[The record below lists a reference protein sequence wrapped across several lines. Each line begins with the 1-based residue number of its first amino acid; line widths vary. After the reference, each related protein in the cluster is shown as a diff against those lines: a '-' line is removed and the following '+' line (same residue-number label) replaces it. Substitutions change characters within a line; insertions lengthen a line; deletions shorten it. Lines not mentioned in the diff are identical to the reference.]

1 MAVLNGTELAAILLN
16 NHTMEKSAVNS
27 HGASPL
33 PKGKRSTGSLFKKP
47 KEKEDE
53 RVGRDMTGQTD
64 TSLKHMKQRL
74 REVPK
79 QSSGSKHDKTAYEKN
94 RK

>member
-1 MAVLNGTELAAILLN
+1 
-16 NHTMEKSAVNS
+16 MEKSAVDS

-33 PKGKRSTGSLFKKP
+33 PKGKRAAGSLFKKP
-47 KEKEDE
+47 KAKEEEK
-53 RVGRDMTGQTD
+53 VARDMTGQTD